1 MKINRAMILS
11 AGFGKRLAPLTLSIP
26 KPILKIGSKNLLKN
40 TINILEKFGISEIV
54 INVHYLSKQI
64 ISFIENNKFNSK
76 IFIMNESK
84 EILDTGGGILN
95 AISHFKSD
103 PFFVLNPDTIWSES
117 YLNEFNI
124 MENFFFDKTC
134 KCLLLLVNRDK
145 SFDKSMSGD
154 FNLSGNKVSRNSKDK
169 QFVFTGAQILTQ
181 EAFTYFTPG
190 QFSLNKVWDL
200 LISKNLLIGQ
210 ESRQE
215 FLHVS
220 NLKIYKELSKIVK
233 Y

>member
-1 MKINRAMILS
+1 M
-11 AGFGKRLAPLTLSIP
+11 
-26 KPILKIGSKNLLKN
+26 
-40 TINILEKFGISEIV
+40 
-54 INVHYLSKQI
+54 
-64 ISFIENNKFNSK
+64 
-76 IFIMNESK
+76 
-84 EILDTGGGILN
+84 
-95 AISHFKSD
+95 
-103 PFFVLNPDTIWSES
+103 
-117 YLNEFNI
+117 
-124 MENFFFDKTC
+124 
-134 KCLLLLVNRDK
+134 NRDK